1 VIDSELQ
8 AQGWALFPDLAEDL
22 NKIRIQR
29 PSSEA
34 DGGRPAINPLATS
47 ADEKPEDAT
56 AEDKEKRSL
65 EDVEIE
71 GHLLH
76 PRIPT
81 RQKGKVVQGN
91 EGIQDGHDT
100 TSAAQAT
107 SSTTMAK
114 TALKDTTAPLSTRLQ
129 Q

>member
-1 VIDSELQ
+1 MIDNELQ
-8 AQGWALFPDLAEDL
+8 AQGWALFPNLAEDL

-34 DGGRPAINPLATS
+34 DGGRPAITPLTTS
-47 ADEKPEDAT
+47 ADEKPENA
-56 AEDKEKRSL
+56 AAQVKEKRSL
-65 EDVEIE
+65 EYGEIE

-76 PRIPT
+76 PRILT
-81 RQKGKVVQGN
+81 SQKGKVVQGN

-107 SSTTMAK
+107 SSMTVAK